1 MGVKVKYRCK
11 SCGEEI
17 DVSETICPHCGVNI
31 EEAGR
36 KISIDITQ
44 VLRLRDQVEITQ
56 IQNSLRKQEKIE

>member
-1 MGVKVKYRCK
+1 MGVEVKYRCN

-17 DVSETICPHCGVNI
+17 DASETICSHCGVDI

-36 KISIDITQ
+36 KITINITE

-56 IQNSLRKQEKIE
+56 IQNSLRKQQKIE